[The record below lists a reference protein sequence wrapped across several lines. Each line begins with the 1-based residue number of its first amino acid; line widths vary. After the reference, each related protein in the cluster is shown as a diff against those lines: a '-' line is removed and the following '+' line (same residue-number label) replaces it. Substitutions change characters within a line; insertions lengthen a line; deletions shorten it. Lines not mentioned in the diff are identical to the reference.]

1 MSVQQNI
8 ANLNAAVKKMVEH
21 PMHVRHEFGH
31 GVLFVIMPA
40 GYQVDAVR
48 VSLDNGKLWAVEKA
62 VAKMEQFWR
71 ESDPRWQGF
80 K

>member
-8 ANLNAAVKKMVEH
+8 ANLNVAVQKMVEH
-21 PMHVRHEFGH
+21 PMHVRHEFRH
-31 GVLFVIMPA
+31 DVLLAIMPD

-48 VSLDNGKLWAVEKA
+48 VSLANGKLRAVEKA

-71 ESDPRWQGF
+71 ESDPRWQES